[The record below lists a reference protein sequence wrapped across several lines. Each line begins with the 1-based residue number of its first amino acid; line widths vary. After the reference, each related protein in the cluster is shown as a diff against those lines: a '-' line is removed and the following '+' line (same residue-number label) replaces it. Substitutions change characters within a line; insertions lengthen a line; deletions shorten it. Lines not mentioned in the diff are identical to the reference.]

1 MFIIPDTSSNQ
12 RATVPILP
20 GEKIQIFQLNLCF
33 VKQTCVEENGTTTI
47 PTSISAKAREAEI
60 LKDLQFLGEEG
71 ELLIFK
77 Y

>member
-33 VKQTCVEENGTTTI
+33 VKQTCVKENGTTTI
-47 PTSISAKAREAEI
+47 PTSISAKARDAEI
-60 LKDLQFLGEEG
+60 WRICERGGQ
-71 ELLIFK
+71 LLIGK